1 MSSGRKKRGGRGATE
16 APGDSDVLD
25 LFLPPVANWFR
36 STLGEPTLPQRLGW
50 RSIAAGRN
58 TLIAAPTGSGK
69 SLAAFLA
76 GLDLLWRSP
85 ERGRG
90 VRILYV
96 SPLKALN
103 ADVHRN
109 LRTPLEGI
117 LEEAE
122 ASGTP
127 LRPLS
132 TAVRSGDT
140 PASER
145 ARILRKPPEILIITP
160 ESLHLMLTSRAR
172 DTLREVSHVV
182 VDEIHALCGDKRGVF
197 LSLLLERLEALGA
210 GRPFTRIGLS
220 ATQKPLEEV
229 ARYLGGVRPDGAQGG
244 EFRPVEIVDAGGRKP
259 MDLQVIW
266 PSGEDG
272 GKLGPPGSIWPAIED
287 RVLGL
292 VEEHRSTLV
301 FANNRRTVEKLTARL
316 NELATRDVEREA
328 PGESDEPVA
337 TPFRAHHGSLSLDER
352 RTTEEMLKR
361 ADLKAVVSTASL
373 ELGIDM
379 GEVDLVCQVESPGNV
394 ARGLQRVGRSG
405 HLVGGISRGRLI
417 AKTPSDLLETAALA
431 RAMLA
436 GDIEPLRVPRN
447 CLDVLAQQVVA
458 CVAMDRW
465 DASELY
471 DLVRRAYSFSEL
483 SADAF
488 ERVLRLV
495 SGRYSTGSIRDLRAR
510 VAWDRVHN
518 QLGALPGTS
527 RLALTGGGT
536 IPDVGHF
543 PVYLGEGGPKLGELD
558 EEFVF
563 ERRVGESFMLGN
575 SAWRIEVIDVHKVI
589 VGPAEGSQVVMPFW
603 RGETNPRSM
612 ELGQAVGVLTREIAE
627 GLDDPGLPARLER
640 ECRLEP
646 AAARLLIRR
655 VARQRR
661 LAGVV
666 PDDRT
671 ILVESFRDPTG
682 ETALAVL
689 SPYGRMHLGLKLAL
703 LARIQDRYGFTAS
716 CLHGDDGLLFRLP
729 QTEEPPLDL
738 LDGLDGA
745 EAERLIRRV
754 LPDTSL
760 FGLRFRQNAGRA
772 LLMPRPDPSKRT
784 PLWLQRLRAKDLLG
798 VVGEF
803 PDHPI
808 VVETYRECLDDDLQT
823 PRLREFLDAVSAGTI
838 RVEKRADELASPFA
852 SDLVFQFTAAY
863 IYEWDEPRRK
873 PDESRSATIDVDLLD
888 GLLHGL
894 EAGRGLDE
902 QAVGR
907 VEGRLRQRGRPPR
920 TADEMA
926 ETLRTLGDL
935 AASDLAGPMEAFA
948 VDLAGQGRAA
958 RIELEG
964 TSEPGRWIS
973 AEESALYASAFAPE
987 AAPDA
992 EAVETI
998 VRRYLK
1004 THALVGLADLIR
1016 RYPIPPETART
1027 LLEAWVESSDVVQI
1041 EEGDDGPRWAERE
1054 NLAEIQRLTLAQRR
1068 KESVAVAPE
1077 VFADF
1082 FARRQHVHPETRLS
1096 GIEGVEA
1103 VLEQFQGFAATA
1115 EFWEEELLPR
1125 RVVGYQRSWLD
1136 EALARGAWTWR
1147 AATDGRETPL
1157 VAIVPRGFAGGWPE
1171 PTDAPPLSDD
1181 EPKVLEALERRG
1193 ASFAA
1198 DLARASGVDLLSLR
1212 RTLRSLLHRG
1222 AVANDRFDPLRP
1234 GAFEVLDVVDRTSAG
1249 ASRGGRRRGISRR
1262 VEPSRPEGRWELV
1275 VPAVESDERTLAWI
1289 DALFARYGVLAR
1301 ETAAVDAWAPPWST
1315 LYPHLAR
1322 LELRGE
1328 IRRGYFVEGLS
1339 GVQYAT
1345 EEAAE
1350 GLAALAAATGRDALE
1365 ILISAADPANLYG
1378 AGAPLDIPLLEG
1390 GAARLIRSTGNFLVL
1405 RGGRPI
1411 LILEAYGKRLTGLA
1425 SASKAELDAALARV
1439 LDMASP
1445 ERRVFKVETYN
1456 GQPTVASAAAERLTE
1471 LGFVRD
1477 YPALTY
1483 YAAWSPGGI

>member
-1 MSSGRKKRGGRGATE
+1 MKRKPAR
-16 APGDSDVLD
+16 DDVLD
-25 LFLPPVANWFR
+25 LFLPPVSAWFR
-36 STLGEPTLPQRLGW
+36 SALGEPTSPQRLGW
-50 RSIAAGRN
+50 RAIASGRN

-76 GLDLLWRSP
+76 GLDMLWREP
-85 ERGRG
+85 TRGRG

-117 LEEAE
+117 LAEAE

-127 LRPLS
+127 LRALS

-140 PASER
+140 SASER
-145 ARILRKPPEILIITP
+145 AKILRRPPEILIITP
-160 ESLHLMLTSRAR
+160 ESLHLMLTSQAR
-172 DTLREVSHVV
+172 ETLREVTHVV

-197 LSLLLERLEALGA
+197 LAILLERLEALGS
-210 GRPFTRIGLS
+210 GRPFVRIGLS

-229 ARYLGGVRPDGAQGG
+229 ARYLGGA
-244 EFRPVEIVDAGGRKP
+244 RPVEIVDASGRKP
-259 MDLQVIW
+259 MDLRVIW
-266 PSGEDG
+266 PAGDAG
-272 GKLGPPGSIWPAIED
+272 LGPPGSIWPAIED

-316 NELATRDVEREA
+316 NELATRDIEREA
-328 PGESDEPVA
+328 PGDDPEPV
-337 TPFRAHHGSLSLDER
+337 PFRAHHGSLSLDER
-352 RTTEEMLKR
+352 RTTEEMLKKAELR
-361 ADLKAVVSTASL
+361 AVVSTASL

-405 HLVGGISRGRLI
+405 HLVGGTSRGRLI
-417 AKTPSDLLETAALA
+417 AKTPADLLESAALA
-431 RAMLA
+431 RAMLEN
-436 GDIEPLRVPRN
+436 DIEPLRVPRN

-458 CVAMDRW
+458 CVAVDRW
-465 DASELY
+465 DVPELFN
-471 DLVRRAYSFSEL
+471 LVRRAYPFSDLPAE
-483 SADAF
+483 AF
-488 ERVLRLV
+488 ERVLSLV

-510 VAWDRVHN
+510 VAWDRIHN
-518 QLGALPGTS
+518 KLAPLPGTS

-536 IPDVGHF
+536 IPDVGHY

-575 SAWRIEVIDVHKVI
+575 SAWRIDHIDVHKVL
-589 VGPAEGSQVVMPFW
+589 VSPAGGSQVVMPFW
-603 RGETNPRSM
+603 RGETNPRSL
-612 ELGQAVGVLTREIAE
+612 ELGRAVGRLTREIAD
-627 GLDDPGLPARLER
+627 GLDDPELTQRLQD
-640 ECRLEP
+640 ECRLEAP
-646 AAARLLIRR
+646 AARFLARY
-655 VARQRR
+655 VGRQKR

-666 PDDRT
+666 PDERT
-671 ILVESFRDPTG
+671 VLVETFRDPAG
-682 ETALAVL
+682 ETVLAVL

-703 LARIQDRYGFTAS
+703 LGRIQDRLGVTAS

-729 QTEEPPLDL
+729 GMDDLPLDL

-754 LPDTSL
+754 LPDTAL

-808 VVETYRECLDDDLQT
+808 VVETFRECLDDDLQM
-823 PRLREFLDAVSAGTI
+823 PRLSEFLDAIAAGSI
-838 RVEKRADELASPFA
+838 RVEARAAELASPFA
-852 SDLVFQFTAAY
+852 SELVFQFTQAY
-863 IYEWDEPRRK
+863 MYEWDEPRRK
-873 PDESRSATIDVDLLD
+873 PEPSAAAAVDESLLD
-888 GLLHGL
+888 GLLHSL
-894 EAGRGLDE
+894 EAGRSLDA

-907 VEGRLRQRGRPPR
+907 VENRLRGHGRPPR

-935 AASDLAGPMEAFA
+935 APSDLAGPMEAFA
-948 VDLAGQGRAA
+948 KELEGQGRAA
-958 RIELEG
+958 RIELPR
-964 TSEPGRWIS
+964 TAEPSRWIL
-973 AEESALYASAFAPE
+973 AEERPLYQAAFGPDGEDALR
-987 AAPDA
+987 
-992 EAVETI
+992 TI
-998 VRRYLK
+998 VRRFLR
-1004 THALVGLADLIR
+1004 THALIGLADVLR
-1016 RYPIPPETART
+1016 RYPMAPEAART
-1027 LLEAWVESSDVVQI
+1027 LLEEWVESEGIVRV
-1041 EEGDDGPRWAERE
+1041 EGDDGPRWAERE
-1054 NLAEIQRLTLAQRR
+1054 NLAEVQRLAIARR
-1068 KESVAVAPE
+1068 RQESVAVAPE

-1082 FARRQHVHPETRLS
+1082 VARRQHVHPADRAT
-1096 GIEGVEA
+1096 GVEGVERA
-1103 VLEQFQGFAATA
+1103 LEVLQGFAATA
-1115 EFWEEELLPR
+1115 EGWEGELLPR
-1125 RVVGYQRSWLD
+1125 RVEGFRPTMLD
-1136 EALARGAWTWR
+1136 EALARGGWSWR
-1147 AATDGRETPL
+1147 AEGDGPM
-1157 VAIVPRGFAGGWPE
+1157 VAIVPRDFPGGWPARE
-1171 PTDAPPLSDD
+1171 DAPPSEPEQSVFDALS
-1181 EPKVLEALERRG
+1181 RRG

-1198 DLARASGVDLLSLR
+1198 DLARGAGMDLLDLR
-1212 RTLRSLLHRG
+1212 RTLRMLMRRG
-1222 AVANDRFDPLRP
+1222 LATNDRFDPLRP
-1234 GAFEVLDVVDRTSAG
+1234 GAFEVLDAVEG
-1249 ASRGGRRRGISRR
+1249 ASRGGRRGRSRR
-1262 VEPSRPEGRWELV
+1262 TDLARPEGRWE
-1275 VPAVESDERTLAWI
+1275 AVAAAAEEPEARALAWI
-1289 DALFARYGVLAR
+1289 DALFGRYGVLAR
-1301 ETAAVDAWAPPWST
+1301 ETVGMDPWAPPWAE
-1315 LYPHLAR
+1315 LYSHLAR

-1350 GLAALAAATGRDALE
+1350 GLAALASGAGRDDAEVFLGA
-1365 ILISAADPANLYG
+1365 SDPANLYG
-1378 AGAPLDIPLLEG
+1378 SGAPLDVPLLEG
-1390 GAARLIRSTGNFLVL
+1390 GTARLLRSPGNFLVL
-1405 RGGRPI
+1405 RAGRPV

-1439 LDMASP
+1439 LDLASS
-1445 ERRVFKVETYN
+1445 ERRVFKVESYN
-1456 GQPTVASAAAERLTE
+1456 GQPTLSSPAAGRLAE

-1477 YPALTY
+1477 YPAMTY

>member
-1 MSSGRKKRGGRGATE
+1 MKRKPAR
-16 APGDSDVLD
+16 DDVLD
-25 LFLPPVANWFR
+25 LFLPPVSAWFR
-36 STLGEPTLPQRLGW
+36 SALGEPTSPQRLGW
-50 RSIAAGRN
+50 RAIASGRN

-76 GLDLLWRSP
+76 GLDLLWREP
-85 ERGRG
+85 TRGRG

-109 LRTPLEGI
+109 LRIPLEGI
-117 LEEAE
+117 LAEAE

-127 LRPLS
+127 LRALS

-145 ARILRKPPEILIITP
+145 AKILRRPPEILIITP
-160 ESLHLMLTSRAR
+160 ESLHLMLTSQAR
-172 DTLREVSHVV
+172 ETLREVSHVV

-197 LSLLLERLEALGA
+197 LALLLERLEALGS
-210 GRPFTRIGLS
+210 GRPFVRIGLS

-229 ARYLGGVRPDGAQGG
+229 ARYLGGA
-244 EFRPVEIVDAGGRKP
+244 RPVEIVDASGRKP
-259 MDLQVIW
+259 MDLRVIW
-266 PSGEDG
+266 PAGDAG
-272 GKLGPPGSIWPAIED
+272 LGPPGSIWPAIED

-316 NELATRDVEREA
+316 NELATRDVERQA
-328 PGESDEPVA
+328 PGDDPEPV
-337 TPFRAHHGSLSLDER
+337 PFRAHHGSLSLDER
-352 RTTEEMLKR
+352 RTTEEMLKNAELR
-361 ADLKAVVSTASL
+361 AVVSTASL

-405 HLVGGISRGRLI
+405 HLVGGTSRGRLI
-417 AKTPSDLLETAALA
+417 AKTPADLLESAALA
-431 RAMLA
+431 RAMLEN
-436 GDIEPLRVPRN
+436 DIEPLRVPRN

-458 CVAMDRW
+458 CVAVDRW
-465 DASELY
+465 DVPDLFN
-471 DLVRRAYSFSEL
+471 LVRRAYPFSDLPAE
-483 SADAF
+483 AF
-488 ERVLRLV
+488 ERVLSLV

-510 VAWDRVHN
+510 VAWDRIHN
-518 QLGALPGTS
+518 KLAPLPGTS

-536 IPDVGHF
+536 IPDVGHY

-575 SAWRIEVIDVHKVI
+575 SAWRIDHIDVHKVL
-589 VGPAEGSQVVMPFW
+589 VSPAGGSQVVMPFW

-612 ELGQAVGVLTREIAE
+612 ELGRAVGRLTREIAD
-627 GLDDPGLPARLER
+627 GLDDPGLTQRLED
-640 ECRLEP
+640 ECRLEAP
-646 AAARLLIRR
+646 AARFLVRY
-655 VARQRR
+655 VGRQKR

-666 PDDRT
+666 PDERT
-671 ILVESFRDPTG
+671 ILVETFCDPAG
-682 ETALAVL
+682 ETVLAVL

-703 LARIQDRYGFTAS
+703 LGRIQDRFGVTAS

-729 QTEEPPLDL
+729 GMDDPPLDL

-754 LPDTSL
+754 LPDTAL

-808 VVETYRECLDDDLQT
+808 VVETFRECLDDDLQM
-823 PRLREFLDAVSAGTI
+823 PRLRAFLDAIAAGSI
-838 RVEKRADELASPFA
+838 RVEARAAEVASPFA
-852 SDLVFQFTAAY
+852 SELVFQFTQAY

-873 PDESRSATIDVDLLD
+873 PEPSATASVDESLLD
-888 GLLHGL
+888 GLLHSL
-894 EAGRGLDE
+894 EAGRALDA

-907 VEGRLRQRGRPPR
+907 VENRLRGHGRPPR

-935 AASDLAGPMEAFA
+935 APSDLAGPMEAFA
-948 VDLAGQGRAA
+948 KELEGQGRAA
-958 RIELEG
+958 RIELPR
-964 TSEPGRWIS
+964 TAEPSRWIL
-973 AEESALYASAFAPE
+973 AEERSLYESAFE
-987 AAPDA
+987 ADDEDA
-992 EAVETI
+992 LRTI
-998 VRRYLK
+998 VRRFLR
-1004 THALVGLADLIR
+1004 THALIGLADVLR
-1016 RYPIPPETART
+1016 RYPMAPEAART
-1027 LLEAWVESSDVVQI
+1027 LLEEWVESEGVVRV
-1041 EEGDDGPRWAERE
+1041 EGDDGPRWAERE
-1054 NLAEIQRLTLAQRR
+1054 NLAEVQRLAIARR
-1068 KESVAVAPE
+1068 RQESVAVAPE

-1082 FARRQHVHPETRLS
+1082 VARRQLVHPADRAT
-1096 GIEGVEA
+1096 GVEGVARALE
-1103 VLEQFQGFAATA
+1103 VLQGFAATA
-1115 EFWEEELLPR
+1115 EAWEGELLPR
-1125 RVVGYQRSWLD
+1125 RVEGFRPAMLD
-1136 EALARGAWTWR
+1136 EALARGGWSWR
-1147 AATDGRETPL
+1147 AEGDGPT
-1157 VAIVPRGFAGGWPE
+1157 VAIVPRDFADGWPARE
-1171 PTDAPPLSDD
+1171 DAPPSEPERALFDVLS
-1181 EPKVLEALERRG
+1181 RRG

-1198 DLARASGVDLLSLR
+1198 DLARAAGMDLLDLR
-1212 RTLRSLLHRG
+1212 RVLRTLMRRG
-1222 AVANDRFDPLRP
+1222 LATNDRFDPLRP
-1234 GAFEVLDVVDRTSAG
+1234 GAFEVLDVVEG
-1249 ASRGGRRRGISRR
+1249 ASRGLRRGRSSRR
-1262 VEPSRPEGRWELV
+1262 SDFAQPEGRWE
-1275 VPAVESDERTLAWI
+1275 AVAAAAEDPEARALAWI
-1289 DALFARYGVLAR
+1289 DALFGRYGVLAR
-1301 ETAAVDAWAPPWST
+1301 ETVGMDPWAPPWAE

-1350 GLAALAAATGRDALE
+1350 GLAALASGAGRDDAEVFL
-1365 ILISAADPANLYG
+1365 AASDPANLYG
-1378 AGAPLDIPLLEG
+1378 SGAPLDVPLLEG
-1390 GAARLIRSTGNFLVL
+1390 GTARLLRSPGNFLVL
-1405 RGGRPI
+1405 RGGRPV

-1425 SASKAELDAALARV
+1425 SASKVELDAALARV
-1439 LDMASP
+1439 LDLASAD
-1445 ERRVFKVETYN
+1445 RRVFKVESYN
-1456 GQPTVASAAAERLTE
+1456 GQPTLSSPAAGRLAE

-1477 YPALTY
+1477 YPAMTY